1 MTQRGYIG
9 RLCVIANGI
18 FRHFQE
24 ERAAKQYSAPLASK
38 RTQLAV
44 DDGKKD
50 QKDTS
55 EGKLYTNNSSTNF

>member
-1 MTQRGYIG
+1 MGF
-9 RLCVIANGI
+9 LDI
-18 FRHFQE
+18 FRK
-24 ERAAKQYSAPLASK
+24 RVSSKAILRAPLASK